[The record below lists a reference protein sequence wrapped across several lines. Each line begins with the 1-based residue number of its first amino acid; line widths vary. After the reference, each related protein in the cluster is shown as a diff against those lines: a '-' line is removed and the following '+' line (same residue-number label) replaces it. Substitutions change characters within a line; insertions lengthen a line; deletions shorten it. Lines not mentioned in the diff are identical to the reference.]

1 MDEQEYSPEYRM
13 PDGNTVCLPYLAALI
28 RLADEIDVAAS
39 RNPVLL
45 YDLAALTDENDI
57 IENKKVDAVRSLLVT
72 ESAFT
77 LMVSTPDEDIMD
89 RIRKLADKMQ
99 KTLDY
104 CRSVVFSRT
113 PYIIT
118 QEKVLV
124 EMLDGNT
131 GE

>member
-1 MDEQEYSPEYRM
+1 MSDM
-13 PDGNTVCLPYLAALI
+13 L
-28 RLADEIDVAAS
+28 
-39 RNPVLL
+39 
-45 YDLAALTDENDI
+45 
-57 IENKKVDAVRSLLVT
+57 ENKKVDAVRSLFVT
-72 ESAFT
+72 KSAFT
-77 LMVSTPDEDIMD
+77 LVVSTPEEDIMD

-104 CRSVVFSRT
+104 CRSVVISRT